1 MLNTKAMKN
10 RNLLFVTIMV
20 LFGAVGANAQ
30 EGFGTN
36 SPAPSSVID
45 MTATNKG
52 ALLPRVALTSTIV
65 AAPVT
70 APADALTVF
79 NTATTGVAPNNVIP
93 GYYYWSTADSKWF
106 RLLNQNDAVN
116 LEPWQVQAGTAK
128 ASSNAQSIY
137 QTGNV
142 AVGDFSGVASTKKME
157 VKGTFKSEVVEG
169 AISYGTEMNHSV
181 LPAQSILNYRI
192 DNTTGAYKMM
202 AVHPFASVMQAKTS
216 TTESTVAVND
226 VHSEMSSR
234 LVSGATETAKS
245 TVRTESP
252 GNFFMETYSAANDY
266 GSTISLQN
274 DGLRLVHS
282 TTDAPTTFLSENSR
296 SEIMVQK
303 GEGVRFDFKDA
314 VGVSKGQYWF
324 PVTSGTA
331 GQVMTQSVGN
341 KMVWTTPSSFALAN
355 NGLTKNAT
363 TNEIELGGT
372 LNRTTVITTRNGA
385 TDYPF
390 RFSGNGNTVAVSNT
404 GTEGRLT
411 ANGTSRGSL
420 GVTGGG
426 ATMNMFADDNAVAQ
440 ITTSGNATGLFLTT
454 ANATSPLRLG
464 TDGLEKMRI
473 TGTGNIGIGT
483 NTPTEKLDHNG
494 IARLRDLPLNGATNA
509 INTTSG
515 GSASASQDQT
525 FTATRT
531 VVSDANGVLG
541 YVSGVPTQAGS
552 SRVIVSAGVPGTQDI
567 GNTNMALAVY
577 SNEYIDVHSAWN
589 NNVFTVPANMGGLY
603 IFSMQ
608 SSHSHDANAQPSW
621 FTMSLL
627 QKSTD
632 GGNSWSLL
640 LRDTRSGALGSDV
653 DNGNSLYWTGTL
665 NAGDRLRLLYHC
677 NSTASN
683 YVRLGS
689 LTITKLAQ

>member
-1 MLNTKAMKN
+1 MLNTEAMKN
-10 RNLLFVTIMV
+10 KNLLFVTIMA
-20 LFGAVGANAQ
+20 LFGAVSANAQ

-52 ALLPRVALTSTIV
+52 VLLPRVALTSTIA

-79 NTATTGVAPNNVIP
+79 NTATVGAAPNNVTP
-93 GYYYWSTADSKWF
+93 GYYYWSTAGSQWI
-106 RLLNQNDAVN
+106 RLLNQNDAVS

-128 ASSNAQSIY
+128 ADTNAQSIY
-137 QTGNV
+137 QTGSV
-142 AVGDFSGVASTKKME
+142 AVGDFSGAASTKKME
-157 VKGTFKSEVVEG
+157 VKGTFKSEVADG
-169 AISYGTEMNHSV
+169 NITYGTEMNHPI

-192 DNTTGAYKMM
+192 DNSTGDYKMM

-216 TTESTVAVND
+216 TTESTMAVND

-234 LVSGATETAKS
+234 LVTGATETARS
-245 TVRTESP
+245 TVRTVSS
-252 GNFFMETYSAANDY
+252 GNFFMETYNVTNDY

-282 TTDAPTTFLSENSR
+282 TTDAPTNFLSENDR

-303 GEGVRFDFKDA
+303 AEGVRFDFKDA

-341 KMVWTTPSSFALAN
+341 KMVWTTPSGFALAN

-372 LNRTTVITTRNGA
+372 LNRTTIITTRNGA
-385 TDYPF
+385 TDHIF
-390 RFSGNGNTVAVSNT
+390 RFSGNGNTVSVSNA
-404 GTEGRLT
+404 GTEGRIT
-411 ANGTSRGSL
+411 ATGTVRGSTT
-420 GVTGGG
+420 VTGG
-426 ATMNMFADDNAVAQ
+426 NSIVDIYADNNAFGQ
-440 ITTSGNATGLFLTT
+440 IAARGTGSTGLLLRTETATPLIFQTT
-454 ANATSPLRLG
+454 NSER
-464 TDGLEKMRI
+464 MRI
-473 TGTGNIGIGT
+473 LASGNIGIGT
-483 NTPTEKLDHNG
+483 ITPTEKLDHNG
-494 IARLRDLPLNGATNA
+494 IARLRGLPLNGATNA
-509 INTTSG
+509 IFTTSG
-515 GSASASQDQT
+515 GGASASQDQT

-531 VVSDANGVLG
+531 VVADANGVLG
-541 YVSGVPTQAGS
+541 YVTGVPTEAGS
-552 SRVIVSAGVPGTQDI
+552 SRVIVSAGVSGTQDI
-567 GNTNMALAVY
+567 GNANMALAVY

-632 GGNSWSLL
+632 GGNTWPLL
-640 LRDTRSGALGSDV
+640 LRDTKSGALGSDV

-689 LTITKLAQ
+689 LTITKLNQ

>member
-1 MLNTKAMKN
+1 MA
-10 RNLLFVTIMV
+10 
-20 LFGAVGANAQ
+20 LFGAVSANAQ

-52 ALLPRVALTSTIV
+52 VLLPRVALTSTII
-65 AAPVT
+65 ATPVT

-79 NTATTGVAPNNVIP
+79 NTATAGAAPNNVTP
-93 GYYYWSTADSKWF
+93 GYYYWSTAGSQWI
-106 RLLNQNDAVN
+106 RLLNQNDAVS

-128 ASSNAQSIY
+128 AVTNAQSIY
-137 QTGNV
+137 QTGSV
-142 AVGDFSGVASTKKME
+142 AVGDFSGAASTKKME
-157 VKGTFKSEVVEG
+157 VKGTFKSEAVVG
-169 AISYGTEMNHSV
+169 NITYGTEMDHPI
-181 LPAQSILNYRI
+181 LPTQSILNYRI
-192 DNTTGAYKMM
+192 DNSTGAYKMM

-216 TTESTVAVND
+216 ATESTMAVND
-226 VHSEMSSR
+226 VNSEMSSR
-234 LVSGATETAKS
+234 LVTGATETAKS
-245 TVRTESP
+245 AVRTESQ
-252 GNFFMETYSAANDY
+252 GNFFMETYNIANDY
-266 GSTISLQN
+266 GSTVSLQN

-282 TTDAPTTFLSENSR
+282 TTDAPTNFLSENDR

-303 GEGVRFDFKDA
+303 AEGVRFDFKDA
-314 VGVSKGQYWF
+314 LGVSKGQYWF
-324 PVTSGTA
+324 PLTSGIA
-331 GQVMTQSVGN
+331 GQVMTQGVGN
-341 KMVWTTPSSFALAN
+341 KMVWTTPSGFALAN

-385 TDYPF
+385 TDYSF
-390 RFSGNGNTVAVSNT
+390 RFSGNGNSVSVSNT
-404 GTEGRLT
+404 GTQGRLL
-411 ANGTSRGSL
+411 ASGTSRGSL

-483 NTPTEKLDHNG
+483 ASPTEKLDHNG
-494 IARLRDLPLNGATNA
+494 IARLRGLPLNGATNA

-515 GSASASQDQT
+515 GAASASQDQT

-531 VVSDANGVLG
+531 VVADANGVLG

-552 SRVIVSAGVPGTQDI
+552 SRVVVSAGVPGNQNI
-567 GNTNMALAVY
+567 VNANQLLAEY
-577 SNEYIDVHSAWN
+577 TTEYIDVHAAWAS
-589 NNVFTVPANMGGLY
+589 NVFTVPANMGGLY

-608 SSHSHDANAQPSW
+608 SAHMHEVNAQTNW
-621 FTMSLL
+621 FVSAIL

-632 GGNSWSLL
+632 GGGGWTNIMK
-640 LRDTRSGALGSDV
+640 DTNAGLPGTAS
-653 DNGNSLYWTGTL
+653 DNGNAINWTGLL
-665 NAGDRLRLLYHC
+665 NAGDKIRLLYHS
-677 NSTASN
+677 NSSAN
-683 YVRLGS
+683 NIVNLGS
-689 LTITKLAQ
+689 LTITQLAQ